1 MPYKLIYPESY
12 IRRARKFLKKHP
24 EIHSQYRKTL
34 ELLELNPYHP
44 SLRLHSLQGR
54 KRGLSSVSINISYR
68 IVIEF
73 IIEGD
78 DILLVNIGKHDQVY

>member
-44 SLRLHSLQGR
+44 SLRLHTLQGR
-54 KRGLSSVSINISYR
+54 MSSLSSVSINISYR

-78 DILLVNIGKHDQVY
+78 EILLVNVGKHDQVY